1 MWDSSEVAWA
11 RADTES
17 AACNTTTFPAA
28 RFRRRIELS
37 LRGGGFDMN
46 SVHRLLVTFGRRNY
60 IESVPMSL
68 FLAFDESEPNR
79 DPQ

>member
-1 MWDSSEVAWA
+1 MRWHGLGLTRSRR
-11 RADTES
+11 RAT
-17 AACNTTTFPAA
+17 TTTFPAA